1 VDVEDVGYQ
10 GLDALD
16 TGGLGVQRGDDV
28 GLAQVVSVRR
38 GLRLWSSSRT
48 RRRLRSDTDE
58 GGDL

>member
-28 GLAQVVSVRR
+28 GLARVVSVRR
-38 GLRLWSSSRT
+38 GAAVV
-48 RRRLRSDTDE
+48 E
-58 GGDL
+58 Q